1 MFAVAVGCGGD
12 DLTLPGSGEPATL
25 SIVSGD
31 EQSATVGEA
40 LSSPLVVRLADT
52 RGQPVP
58 GAIVSFSFS
67 DDPPDAA
74 VDPSAPAT
82 DSLGQASANARLG
95 STPGSQ
101 PIDAQVV
108 MPGRD
113 LQVRFRLTALAKD
126 PPGDGQ
132 GGGGGG
138 GNGGGSAGPPAPG
151 GGDQPG
157 DGGGGGG
164 GGNGSGGDGSGGGG
178 SGAGGGGGNSGGH
191 DGGGHH
197 GGDGGGDGG
206 HGKGHGHD

>member
-1 MFAVAVGCGGD
+1 MIAVAVGCGGD

-58 GAIVSFSFS
+58 GAIVTFRFS

-95 STPGSQ
+95 NTPGSQ
-101 PIDAQVV
+101 SIDAQVA

-113 LQVRFRLTALAKD
+113 LQVRFRLTALPKD

-132 GGGGGG
+132 DGGGGG
-138 GNGGGSAGPPAPG
+138 GNGGGSAGPSAPG
-151 GGDQPG
+151 GADQPG
-157 DGGGGGG
+157 G
-164 GGNGSGGDGSGGGG
+164 
-178 SGAGGGGGNSGGH
+178 GGH

-206 HGKGHGHD
+206 HGKGRGHD

>member
-1 MFAVAVGCGGD
+1 MVAAAVGCGGD
-12 DLTLPGSGEPATL
+12 DLTLPGSAEPATL

-31 EQSATVGEA
+31 EQSATVGQA

-58 GAIVSFSFS
+58 GAIVTFRFS

-101 PIDAQVV
+101 PIDAQVA
-108 MPGRD
+108 MPGQD

-126 PPGDGQ
+126 PPGGGQ
-132 GGGGGG
+132 GGGG
-138 GNGGGSAGPPAPG
+138 GGGSAGPPAPG

-164 GGNGSGGDGSGGGG
+164 GGGNGSGGGG
-178 SGAGGGGGNSGGH
+178 SGGGGGDGNSGGH
-191 DGGGHH
+191 EGGGHH
-197 GGDGGGDGG
+197 GGSHHDGDGGGDGG